1 MSLISSKRK
10 QMPNELDREAHIE
23 QTHCYTCGK
32 PFERVKY
39 ECPTCGEWSCSDE
52 CRQKHI
58 ETLDAI

>member
-1 MSLISSKRK
+1 
-10 QMPNELDREAHIE
+10 MPNALDREHHAQ

-32 PFERVKY
+32 KFERVKY

-58 ETLDAI
+58 ETLDNI